1 MQFDALEKSVEILQI
16 RVFKNCNKW
25 SPVYKDY
32 WRWKVYKLNKCWYSN
47 RKKSNQGWNTPIY
60 LKNNGLHMKVPLIF
74 TFLIMIFY
82 LCFYHQLWDKW
93 VCMHIGNSSG
103 HIGQTQSRFPKYLW
117 MYDTEWNA
125 HQIDV
130 LDNFKIIKNVNLM
143 SISFSVIHPQI
154 FRESWL
160 SLSNMSRTISNMH
173 THPFIPQ
180 LVIKT

>member
-1 MQFDALEKSVEILQI
+1 MPKESFFVASDVVPILCNKLQYLRKVYYKELEQYLMQFDALEKSVEILQI

-103 HIGQTQSRFPKYLW
+103 HIGQIQSRFPKYLW

-130 LDNFKIIKNVNLM
+130 LDNF
-143 SISFSVIHPQI
+143 FD
-154 FRESWL
+154 
-160 SLSNMSRTISNMH
+160 
-173 THPFIPQ
+173 
-180 LVIKT
+180 